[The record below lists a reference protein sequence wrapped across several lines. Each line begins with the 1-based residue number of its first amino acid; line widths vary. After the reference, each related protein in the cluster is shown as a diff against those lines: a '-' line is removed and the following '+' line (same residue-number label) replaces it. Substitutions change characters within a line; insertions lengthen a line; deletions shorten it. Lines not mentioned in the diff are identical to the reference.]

1 MIGAVSVWV
10 EWSGMSGGA
19 GQRGSYISSV
29 GGELYI
35 CRWCGVMACVGH
47 VFTRL
52 CVFSEVDVVQ
62 KGRVRVRVFDTRK
75 VVM

>member
-1 MIGAVSVWV
+1 M
-10 EWSGMSGGA
+10 
-19 GQRGSYISSV
+19 SSV
-29 GGELYI
+29 GRGLYV

-47 VFTRL
+47 VFAFL

-62 KGRVRVRVFDTRK
+62 KGRVRVRVFDTRE